1 MRKWEEVFGGN
12 RSVGLNSSPQ
22 GCTWIEKGHSV
33 RRIVIIALSV
43 MLALVVAMPM
53 VSGKPATTEQ
63 KPSPPPGQ
71 LKKLTAEQTNWAFS
85 TNPSPLEGGYTNT
98 AQCDGEYVEG
108 VFFLAAELGLPPGS
122 QVERICTVPAD
133 TPIQFPVFN
142 YICSAAFDTIQEPD
156 DPKPYHTKCAE
167 PYIDAHADPPSTF
180 FATLDG
186 QNLTLQRIASGQFW
200 WTIPEDA
207 SFGIPAGTYRAAQ
220 DGLWVYLEE
229 GLAPGE
235 HTIVFKGS
243 FEDTPGGNFEGTEVT
258 YHLTAV

>member
-1 MRKWEEVFGGN
+1 
-12 RSVGLNSSPQ
+12 
-22 GCTWIEKGHSV
+22 V

-98 AQCDGEYVEG
+98 AQCDGEYAEG
-108 VFFLAAELGLPPGS
+108 VFFLAAEFGLPPGS

-133 TPIQFPVFN
+133 TPILFPVFN
-142 YICSAAFDTIQEPD
+142 YICSAAFDTIQDPD
-156 DPKPYHTKCAE
+156 DPKPYHTKCATPTFE
-167 PYIDAHADPPSTF
+167 AYADRPSTF

-186 QNLTLQRIASGQFW
+186 QPLTLQRIASGQFW
-200 WTIPEDA
+200 WTIPDFPEDPDN
-207 SFGIPAGTYRAAQ
+207 FLGIPPGTYRAAQ

-243 FEDTPGGNFEGTEVT
+243 FKDTPSGNYEGTEVT
-258 YHLTAV
+258 YILTAV

>member
-1 MRKWEEVFGGN
+1 MKRA
-12 RSVGLNSSPQ
+12 
-22 GCTWIEKGHSV
+22 
-33 RRIVIIALSV
+33 IVLALSV
-43 MLALVVAMPM
+43 ILALVVAMPM

-108 VFFLAAELGLPPGS
+108 VFFLAAEFGLPPGS

-133 TPIQFPVFN
+133 TPILFPVFN
-142 YICSAAFDTIQEPD
+142 VVCSAAFDTIQEPD

-167 PYIDAHADPPSTF
+167 PAINDYTDPPTTL

-186 QNLTLQRIASGQFW
+186 QELTLRRIASGQFW
-200 WTIPEDA
+200 WTVPEDA
-207 SFGIPAGTYRAAQ
+207 PFGIPSGTYRSAS

-229 GLAPGE
+229 GL
-235 HTIVFKGS
+235 
-243 FEDTPGGNFEGTEVT
+243 TPGGHEIVFGGSFKNTPVGDFEGTQVT
-258 YHLTAV
+258 YRLTAV